1 MTILEISQ
9 EEAKKSD
16 GIYLDVRRDDERA
29 KGHIENDLHIST
41 KELEDRYEELPKDKL
56 IIVYC
61 GGGTRSVYSAFF
73 LHSKGYNAKSLIG
86 GYRLYK
92 PEQDI

>member
-9 EEAKKSD
+9 EEAKKSK
-16 GIYLDVRRDDERA
+16 GVYLDVRRNDERA

-61 GGGTRSVYSAFF
+61 GGGTRSVYSALF

-86 GYRLYK
+86 GYSLYK
-92 PEQDI
+92 AE

>member
-41 KELEDRYEELPKDKL
+41 KELEDRYEEDQNKEGLEN
-56 IIVYC
+56 II
-61 GGGTRSVYSAFF
+61 
-73 LHSKGYNAKSLIG
+73 KK
-86 GYRLYK
+86 
-92 PEQDI
+92 